1 VKHAEHK
8 SVESSVDLNVAHS
21 LKRAEHQTAECV
33 VSNPETREFD
43 RSVSGSG
50 QGKGAGTEG
59 KCVDNTLFASSSTRT
74 SLKSESAI
82 VHSDLVMRGYSSGVY
97 ENVSPMGFKS
107 STIQRWLSSNRTSQK
122 IKASSVSN
130 QWGMFLAKH
139 GLFAPRTSVHSAYRK
154 NYRGGRKLE
163 WLPVRTSPKASCTI
177 VSHRA
182 ESLNGSD
189 GDHGLEPGESIIA
202 DGGSGAAQ
210 QKKGSDLVQKRATL
224 ELSLLHLHD
233 NLSYVENEVTCDGA
247 KPSCTENIVK
257 KFTNLNV
264 DLDPSVQKYSE
275 NAAVRPHTSD
285 STHVSSDLYVRSSRK
300 FEASDS
306 FNQPEENVLGQSK
319 NICITNNSTVQAE
332 KLGGKYH

>member
-1 VKHAEHK
+1 
-8 SVESSVDLNVAHS
+8 
-21 LKRAEHQTAECV
+21 
-33 VSNPETREFD
+33 
-43 RSVSGSG
+43 
-50 QGKGAGTEG
+50 
-59 KCVDNTLFASSSTRT
+59 
-74 SLKSESAI
+74 
-82 VHSDLVMRGYSSGVY
+82 
-97 ENVSPMGFKS
+97 
-107 STIQRWLSSNRTSQK
+107 
-122 IKASSVSN
+122 
-130 QWGMFLAKH
+130 
-139 GLFAPRTSVHSAYRK
+139 
-154 NYRGGRKLE
+154 
-163 WLPVRTSPKASCTI
+163 

-264 DLDPSVQKYSE
+264 DLDPSVHKYSE

-306 FNQPEENVLGQSK
+306 FNQQKMFSAKEKLFAPRTTVSQYRPRNLGGNGIKSVARGTKPGPQWCLTGLTHTQKRWIQRLRALLIPEEIAKKKCDEWFSRDRSMVPPKVTWRAKRIMIEENKNVDDTVPTQ
-319 NICITNNSTVQAE
+319 NSENSRDAPTGMDID
-332 KLGGKYH
+332 KGG